1 MDSTRSLNTV
11 VVWVVDV
18 LVAGL
23 FLAVGVPKIL
33 GLETN
38 YFQFAAMRGFPDWI
52 RIVVGVCEVIGA
64 IGLLVPRLS
73 AYAAVGL
80 AMLMVPA
87 AITQAMSG
95 EPGIYVPILIC
106 IVLLILAERRN
117 PATVRTMFRSLVD
130 APHPLLK
137 SGTIA
142 GVIGATCVA
151 GWFFIV
157 DIIGRTPFVT
167 PLVLGHALLTL
178 LRPTPAWANSEVLVI
193 LVYTLFHYAAFI
205 AVGIAATVIVG
216 WARSEPS
223 VLLGFVVLF
232 AAIEVGFY
240 GFVAV
245 LAQAS
250 ELHTL
255 AWYQVMLGN
264 LIAATGMGLYFWR
277 AHPQLQE
284 QLQHAL
290 DVPPPSVAPSP
301 PPLTP

>member
-18 LVAGL
+18 LVAAL
-23 FLAVGVPKIL
+23 FLYVGVPKIF
-33 GLETN
+33 GLETTF
-38 YFQFAAMRGFPDWI
+38 FQFAAMRGFPEWI
-52 RIVVGVCEVIGA
+52 RVVVGVCEVVGA
-64 IGLLVPRLS
+64 ICLLIPRLS
-73 AYAAVGL
+73 AYAAFGL

-95 EPGIYVPILIC
+95 QPGLYVPILLC
-106 IVLLILAERRN
+106 VVLLILAERRN
-117 PATVRTMFRSLVD
+117 PEAVRSMYRSIVD

-157 DIIGRTPFVT
+157 DIISREPFLTPRI
-167 PLVLGHALLTL
+167 LGHALLTL
-178 LRPTPAWANSEVLVI
+178 LRPTPDWASSDFLVI
-193 LVYTLFHYAAFI
+193 LVYTVFHYGAFI
-205 AVGIAATVIVG
+205 AVGILAAIIVG

-223 VLLGFVVLF
+223 VLLGFVILF

-250 ELHTL
+250 DLRAL
-255 AWYQVMLGN
+255 AWYQVMIGN

-277 AHPQLQE
+277 SHPQLHD
-284 QLQHAL
+284 QLVHAL
-290 DVPPPSVAPSP
+290 DVPPPNAAN
-301 PPLTP
+301 TATMRH